1 MKDITPILKSLGL
14 LDSEIKTYLAALQN
28 GAGTVLDLAK
38 STMLSRQA
46 TYGAIESLGRRGLM
60 SSVLRDKKRFY
71 AAEHPERLLSYARRR
86 ETKLKDHIRE
96 LQRSLPDLELRMGG
110 EKPIVRV
117 FEGKEGIQAIIEQT
131 YKARPKKLYEIT
143 DLDAIRSVLSD
154 EDLRPFKEALIK
166 VGTKVI
172 GFHSG
177 EVPKRSTDADRYEL
191 PPEHRNFKCEI
202 FLHGDKIGLVTFSG
216 KMHSII
222 IENKQLARAME
233 ILFSLAVKGAKD
245 FPMK

>member
-14 LDSEIKTYLAALQN
+14 IESEINTYLAALE
-28 GAGTVLDLAK
+28 GGPGTVLDLSK
-38 STMLSRQA
+38 HTNLSRQA
-46 TYGAIESLGRRGLM
+46 TYMAIENLTRRGLM
-60 SSVLRDKKRFY
+60 SSALRDKKRFY

-96 LQRSLPDLELRMGG
+96 LERALPDLELRRGG

-117 FEGKEGIQAIIEQT
+117 LEGKEGIRAIIEET
-131 YKARPKKLYEIT
+131 YKARPKKLYEIS
-143 DLDAIRSVLSD
+143 DLDALRSVLSD

-172 GFHSG
+172 VFTSG
-177 EVPKRSTDADRYEL
+177 KLPERSTNADRYPL
-191 PPEHRNFKCEI
+191 PSEYGNFHSEI

-216 KMHSII
+216 KMYSII
-222 IENKQLARAME
+222 IENKQLARALE
-233 ILFSLAVKGAKD
+233 ILFSLALKGSRDLPLK
-245 FPMK
+245 